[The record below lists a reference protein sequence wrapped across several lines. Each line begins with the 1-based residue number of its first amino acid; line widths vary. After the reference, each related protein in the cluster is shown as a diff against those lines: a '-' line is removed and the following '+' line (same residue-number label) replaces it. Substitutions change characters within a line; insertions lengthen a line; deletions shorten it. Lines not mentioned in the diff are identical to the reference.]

1 MQFSRVQI
9 SLTEDTEDGDEMKG
23 SRPVIGITTDL
34 EEGHNSI
41 EAEYARA
48 VAETGGL
55 PVLIPT
61 VPLSGGMHEETIR
74 LLDGL
79 LLPGSR
85 DMDPKYYGQEPHE
98 KLRPMS
104 PDRTETEIAILGQ
117 AARRKIPVL
126 GICGGMQLINVFF
139 GGSLYQDIASFLPDS
154 VGHEKGARHEV
165 KILGGSRLGDITG
178 ERGFIVKSYHHQSVN
193 RPGRGI
199 KVTAAAPDGVVEGI
213 ESEEGS
219 SILGI
224 QWHPERDLGDP
235 VSKRIFESFIEECR
249 KRSERD

>member
-1 MQFSRVQI
+1 
-9 SLTEDTEDGDEMKG
+9 MKG

-61 VPLSGGMHEETIR
+61 VPLSGGMHE
-74 LLDGL
+74 
-79 LLPGSR
+79 
-85 DMDPKYYGQEPHE
+85 EPHE